1 MPTYLVDL
9 GLIPSESQ
17 VTRKNAYC
25 WKDLLV
31 IQNVRFFSLLVQLQ
45 ITAND
50 LKVFVYNVEVSVMNS
65 KLE

>member
-1 MPTYLVDL
+1 M
-9 GLIPSESQ
+9 IPSESQ

-31 IQNVRFFSLLVQLQ
+31 IQNVRIFSLLVQLQ

-50 LKVFVYNVEVSVMNS
+50 LKVVVYNVEISVMNS